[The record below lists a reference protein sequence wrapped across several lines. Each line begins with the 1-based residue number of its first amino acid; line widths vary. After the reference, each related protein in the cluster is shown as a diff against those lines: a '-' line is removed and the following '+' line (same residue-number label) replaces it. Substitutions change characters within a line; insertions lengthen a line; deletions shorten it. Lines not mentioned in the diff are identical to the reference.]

1 MIKAL
6 VFIALLLIGITI
18 FGAVIDI
25 VGLDE
30 IVVAFSQFSLWGIIP
45 LLVFT
50 VLHHVMAAVKWQYI
64 LRTMNRHIGVISTLK
79 LINA

>member
-1 MIKAL
+1 MIKAFVL
-6 VFIALLLIGITI
+6 IALLLIGIII

-25 VGLDE
+25 VGFDE

-50 VLHHVMAAVKWQYI
+50 VLNHVMTAVKWQY
-64 LRTMNRHIGVISTLK
+64 TSWHHIAS
-79 LINA
+79 